1 MFSALKKAVTSLYTT
16 LTSPLQ
22 KIFSRPTVDVTT
34 LAELEKVLLESDMGV
49 ATTKTI
55 IAKVQEAVRK
65 AGTPLSGQE
74 IKPIVHAELCKI
86 LQEKAYVERTA
97 DKKIF
102 LLVGINGSGKT
113 TLASKLAYYYTQQH
127 KRVLLVAA
135 DTYRAAAKEQLAVWS
150 ERAGATIIIGEPQ
163 QDPSAVI
170 FAGCQKYND
179 ENFDILII
187 DTAGR
192 LQTKTNLMRELEK
205 MRRVLA
211 KQLPDQTITTL
222 LTVDSMLGQN
232 SFEQAKLFH
241 ESTPLDGIVLTKLDG
256 TGKGGIIFSITQTLQ
271 IPIAYISYGE
281 TMDAFAP
288 FDAQLFVNGMVTP
301 E

>member
-1 MFSALKKAVTSLYTT
+1 MFSTLKKAVTSLYTA

-22 KIFSRPTVDVTT
+22 KIFSRATVDVETI
-34 LAELEKVLLESDMGV
+34 AELEKILIESDMGV

-55 IAKVQEAVRK
+55 ITKVQEAVRK
-65 AGTPLSGQE
+65 AGAPVSGKE

-86 LQEKAYVERTA
+86 IKEKNYTEPVS
-97 DKKIF
+97 DKKVF

-113 TLASKLAYYYTQQH
+113 TVASKLAHQYAQQN
-127 KRVLLVAA
+127 KRVLLIAA
-135 DTYRAAAKEQLAVWS
+135 DTYRAAAKEQLAVWA
-150 ERAGATIIIGEPQ
+150 ERAGASIVIGEPQ

-170 FAGCQKYND
+170 FAGCQKYAQ

-192 LQTKTNLMRELEK
+192 LQTKVNLMRELEK
-205 MRRVLA
+205 MRRVIS
-211 KQLPDQTITTL
+211 KQLPDRTVTTL
-222 LTVDSMLGQN
+222 LTIDSMLGQN

-256 TGKGGIIFSITQTLQ
+256 TGKGGIIFSISDTLH

-288 FDAQLFVNGMVTP
+288 FDANLFVNSIIAY

>member
-1 MFSALKKAVTSLYTT
+1 MFSAFKKTITSLYTT

-22 KIFSRPTVDVTT
+22 KLFTRPIVDVATV
-34 LAELEKVLLESDMGV
+34 AELEKILIESDMGI
-49 ATTKTI
+49 ATTKAI
-55 IAKVQEAVRK
+55 IAKVQEAVRQR
-65 AGTPLSGQE
+65 GTAITGSD

-86 LQEKAYVERTA
+86 LKEKAYTEPTS
-97 DKKIF
+97 DKKVY

-113 TLASKLAYYYTQQH
+113 TVASKLAQRYTAQH

-135 DTYRAAAKEQLAVWS
+135 DTYRAAAKEQLTVWA
-150 ERAGATIIIGEPQ
+150 ERAGASIILGEPQ

-170 FAGCQKYND
+170 FAGCKKFIN
-179 ENFDILII
+179 EGFDILII

-192 LQTKTNLMRELEK
+192 LQTKINLMHELEK
-205 MRRVLA
+205 MRKVIS
-211 KQLPDQTITTL
+211 KQLPHQTITTL

-241 ESTPLDGIVLTKLDG
+241 ASTPLDGIVLTKLDG
-256 TGKGGIIFSITQTLQ
+256 TGRGGIIFSITNTLH

-288 FDAQLFVNGMVTP
+288 FDAQAFVDGIIAP

>member
-1 MFSALKKAVTSLYTT
+1 MFSSLKKAVTSLYST

-22 KIFSRPTVDVTT
+22 RIFTRATVDVATIT
-34 LAELEKVLLESDMGV
+34 ELEKILIEADMGS

-55 IAKVQEAVRK
+55 IAKVQEAVRQK
-65 AGTPLSGQE
+65 GTAITGSD
-74 IKPIVHAELCKI
+74 IKPIVHAELCKM
-86 LQEKAYVERTA
+86 LQEKTYSESGA
-97 DKKIF
+97 DKQVY

-113 TLASKLAYYYTQQH
+113 TVASKLAHRCAQQK

-135 DTYRAAAKEQLAVWS
+135 DTYRAAAKEQLAVWA
-150 ERAGATIIIGEPQ
+150 ERAGASIIIGEPQ

-170 FAGCQKYND
+170 FAGCQKYTQ

-192 LQTKTNLMRELEK
+192 LQTKVNLMHELEK
-205 MRRVLA
+205 MRRVIA
-211 KQLPDQTITTL
+211 KQLPEHHVTTL

-256 TGKGGIIFSITQTLQ
+256 TGKGGIVFAITTTLH
-271 IPIAYISYGE
+271 IPIAYISFGE

-288 FDAQLFVNGMVTP
+288 FDAQAFVDSIITP
-301 E
+301 Q

>member
-1 MFSALKKAVTSLYTT
+1 MFSSFKKAITSLYST

-22 KIFSRPTVDVTT
+22 KIFARPTVDVATIT
-34 LAELEKVLLESDMGV
+34 ELEKLLIEADMGST
-49 ATTKTI
+49 TTKTI
-55 IAKVQEAVRK
+55 IAKVQEAVRT
-65 AGTPLSGQE
+65 AGTSISGEQ
-74 IKPIVHAELCKI
+74 IKPIVHAELYKM
-86 LQEKAYVERTA
+86 LQEKIYTESIA
-97 DKKIF
+97 DKQIY

-113 TLASKLAYYYTQQH
+113 TVASKLAQRFAQQN

-135 DTYRAAAKEQLAVWS
+135 DTYRAAAKEQLAVWAA
-150 ERAGATIIIGEPQ
+150 RAGATIVIGEPQ

-170 FAGCQKYND
+170 FAGCQKYKQ

-192 LQTKTNLMRELEK
+192 LQTKVNLMHELEK
-205 MRRVLA
+205 MRRVIT
-211 KQLPDQTITTL
+211 KQLPEQQITTL

-256 TGKGGIIFSITQTLQ
+256 TGKGGIVFAITTTLH
-271 IPIAYISYGE
+271 IPIAYISFGE
-281 TMDAFAP
+281 TMDAFAS
-288 FDAQLFVNGMVTP
+288 FDAQAFVDSIITP
-301 E
+301 Q

>member
-1 MFSALKKAVTSLYTT
+1 MFSSLKKAVTSLYST

-22 KIFSRPTVDVTT
+22 KIFARPTVDVATIT
-34 LAELEKVLLESDMGV
+34 ELEKLLIEADMGV
-49 ATTKTI
+49 ATVKAI
-55 IAKVQEAVRK
+55 IAKVQEAVRT
-65 AGTPLSGQE
+65 AGTPLSGEQ
-74 IKPIVHAELCKI
+74 IKPIVHAELRKI
-86 LQEKAYVERTA
+86 LENKPYTEVSTEKQVY
-97 DKKIF
+97 

-113 TLASKLAYYYTQQH
+113 TVASKLAQRFAQQN

-135 DTYRAAAKEQLAVWS
+135 DTYRAAAKEQLAIWA
-150 ERAGATIIIGEPQ
+150 ERAGANIIIGEPQ

-170 FAGCQKYND
+170 FAGCQKYKQ
-179 ENFDILII
+179 EQFDVLII

-192 LQTKTNLMRELEK
+192 LQTKVNLMHELEK
-205 MRRVLA
+205 MRRVIT
-211 KQLPDQTITTL
+211 KQLPEQQITTL

-256 TGKGGIIFSITQTLQ
+256 TGKGGIVFAITTTLH
-271 IPIAYISYGE
+271 IPIAYISFGE

-288 FDAQLFVNGMVTP
+288 FDAQAFVTSIISP
-301 E
+301 Q